1 MGTHRSFLSLLALV
15 GIVALA
21 GCAAKRP
28 TLYPNEKYNT
38 VGKAMADQD
47 IADCEAKADEFVK
60 TGGVNS
66 QMAKDAA
73 KNTAGGAVVGAAG
86 GAVGGAIGGNVGEGA
101 AVGAVSGATAGLIG
115 TLLGGFFSGGSGP
128 DPVYA
133 NFVETCLRE
142 KGYQPIGWN

>member
-1 MGTHRSFLSLLALV
+1 MGIPRVLLSLVVLL
-15 GIVALA
+15 ALA
-21 GCAAKRP
+21 GCAVKRP
-28 TLYPNEKYNT
+28 TLYPNEKYNS
-38 VGKAMADQD
+38 VGKAQADQD
-47 IADCEAKADEFVK
+47 IADCEAKAKEYVK

-86 GAVGGAIGGNVGEGA
+86 GAVGGAIGGNVGQGA
-101 AVGAVSGATAGLIG
+101 AVGAASGATAGLVG
-115 TLLGGFFSGGSGP
+115 TLLGGLFSGGSGP